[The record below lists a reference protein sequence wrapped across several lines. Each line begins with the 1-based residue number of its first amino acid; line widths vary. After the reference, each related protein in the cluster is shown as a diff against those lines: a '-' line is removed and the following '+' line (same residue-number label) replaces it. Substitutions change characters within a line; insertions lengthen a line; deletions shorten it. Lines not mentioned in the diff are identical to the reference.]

1 MKNNLKYALSKQ
13 EIRKIL
19 EKKDMIEIMSHIKT
33 AEKNTRYLALFND
46 YFLRLFQWFGADI
59 DQHLLYINNT
69 FSINIPK
76 AKYLH
81 YIKNNF
87 SELYDKY
94 IVVGEKLEVI
104 NDDNFDE
111 SLENLSKIHTKSIA
125 NYDAGV
131 DLEKERLETESLLG
145 LLELKQISKKEL
157 RNRQIFNFINTIAV
171 SIILL
176 FTITII

>member
-1 MKNNLKYALSKQ
+1 MNLKYALSKQ

-59 DQHLLYINNT
+59 NQHLSYINTT
-69 FSINIPK
+69 FNINIPN

-87 SELYDKY
+87 IELYEKY
-94 IVVGEKLEVI
+94 IIVGDKLEVV

-125 NYDAGV
+125 NYDSGI
-131 DLEKERLETESLLG
+131 DLEKEMLETESLLS
-145 LLELKQISKKEL
+145 LLDVKKTSQKEL
-157 RNRQIFNFINTIAV
+157 RNRQIFNFINTIVV
-171 SIILL
+171 SVILL
-176 FTITII
+176 FTITIV